1 MSNFRLGMC
10 GMNKKLVFLFV
21 LGLILAS
28 CTPAF
33 YPPAFDLTP
42 LRRVGLATFGQEK
55 AGGPLADMA
64 TQHFMEE
71 ILHWQRVEIVELGPW
86 EEALRSTGAERA
98 DPAALRDIGQRY
110 GVAAVFTGRLRVSD
124 IRPSV
129 DILSLARYLS
139 VRATFDINLKATLT
153 ATDTGGVLWTDSVE
167 RRGEAGR
174 IGVGPGGI
182 FDFNLRD
189 QEENYRRLIR
199 SLVYDITSDF
209 RPR

>member
-1 MSNFRLGMC
+1 MKNIDT
-10 GMNKKLVFLFV
+10 KIVFLFA
-21 LGLILAS
+21 LCILLAG
-28 CTPAF
+28 CAPYL
-33 YPPAFDLTP
+33 YPPAFDLAP
-42 LRRVGLATFGQEK
+42 LRRVGLATFSLEK
-55 AGGPLADMA
+55 AEGPLADMA

-71 ILHWQRVEIVELGPW
+71 IFRWQRVEIVELGSW
-86 EEALRSTGAERA
+86 EEALRSVGADRTDQAAQRA
-98 DPAALRDIGQRY
+98 IGQRY
-110 GVAAVFTGRLRVSD
+110 GVAAVFIGRLRASD

-139 VRATFDINLKATLT
+139 VRATFNIFLTATLT
-153 ATDTGGVLWTDSVE
+153 ATDTGGVLWTDSAE

-182 FDFNLRD
+182 FDFSLPD

-199 SLVYDITSDF
+199 SLVYDITRDF